1 MLEAGWMGAD
11 AGWKVGREK
20 EASHDHKKAPVFT
33 ENTQVDV
40 SFNVSIFPSVK
51 WNQWP
56 FSS

>member
-1 MLEAGWMGAD
+1 MGAD

-40 SFNVSIFPSVK
+40 SISEMEPVALFFLTARFYRN
-51 WNQWP
+51 N
-56 FSS
+56 